1 MAAPI
6 LGAAAL
12 LALAKS
18 AARQAGVPLAK
29 LTKKMIQNM
38 NIPVRFK
45 KLLQGPKTAG
55 EKKIAPAIKSSVTMA
70 AGEAKVG
77 AGGLAAGLLTPTLV
91 TSILSASKDTG
102 GKKAQP
108 NVRVGIK
115 TGIKKK
121 QKTGTGNKGRNKAR
135 TPVNRALDSAKK
147 AVASPPKKKATK
159 PKPRPKKPIPR
170 VRPKRRPGS

>member
-1 MAAPI
+1 MAAQ

-29 LTKKMIQNM
+29 VTKKMIQNM
-38 NIPVRFK
+38 NIPVRYK

-55 EKKIAPAIKSSVTMA
+55 EQKISSAIKSSVTMA

-91 TSILSASKDTG
+91 TSILSAAKNTEKTSTG
-102 GKKAQP
+102 K
-108 NVRVGIK
+108 
-115 TGIKKK
+115 
-121 QKTGTGNKGRNKAR
+121 KGRNKPR

-147 AVASPPKKKATK
+147 AMSNPPKKPKAKKKAQPNVRSGIQTGTPQRSGAVK
-159 PKPRPKKPIPR
+159 KSLRPRK
-170 VRPKRRPGS
+170 RPGS